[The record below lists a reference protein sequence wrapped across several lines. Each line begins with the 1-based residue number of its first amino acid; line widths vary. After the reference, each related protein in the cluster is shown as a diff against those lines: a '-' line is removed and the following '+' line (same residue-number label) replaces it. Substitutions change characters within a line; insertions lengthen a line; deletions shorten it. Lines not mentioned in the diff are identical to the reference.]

1 MSKVYDFNTKI
12 LISNEMMM
20 MVSISCKSIVFIDY
34 FKWRFKKLLEIPAV
48 GGSKCN
54 KWDEAALERSYS
66 YATPAKSTVF

>member
-1 MSKVYDFNTKI
+1 
-12 LISNEMMM
+12 M